1 MSIGIRAAL
10 TSHATEVSFHMAFS
24 SASTA
29 SVHPFTTLPAQTS
42 NVIDLPIA
50 TTASSPT
57 PLQYEDV
64 DADEIMAVFQEEV
77 EPYYDDLYRALA
89 DL

>member
-1 MSIGIRAAL
+1 MGIGIRTAL
-10 TSHATEVSFHMAFS
+10 TSHATEASFHMAFS
-24 SASTA
+24 FASTA

-42 NVIDLPIA
+42 NVIDLHIA
-50 TTASSPT
+50 ATP

-64 DADEIMAVFQEEV
+64 DADEIMAAFQEEV